1 MPRNPVL
8 PGFRPD
14 PSICRVG
21 TDYYLAT
28 STFEWFPGVLL
39 HHSRDLAHWRTVGHA
54 LTRRS
59 QLDLRGVPDSAGSW
73 APSLSHADGRF
84 WLIYTNVITTGM
96 GRPFKDPHVY
106 LVTSERIE
114 GPWSDPVRLDSIGFD
129 PSLFH
134 DDDGKKWLLNMQWD
148 FRPGRHRFAGIVA
161 QEYDPRSQRLVGP
174 VRELLRKEN
183 ILCEGPNL
191 YKRGGYYYLML
202 AEGGT
207 GWNHGIAM
215 ARSRHLAGPYELDPA
230 EAVLTTRHTPD
241 HPLQKAGHG
250 ELVQTPGGDWWL
262 AHLCSRPLRTGAAA
276 HPGNPDKTASAAAHA
291 GDRCVLGRE
300 TALQRVEWSAD
311 GWLRLVGGGALPAL
325 DFALPGEHA
334 PHPWPP
340 APSRTTFDAPAALDA
355 RWQTLRRPIEP
366 SWADF
371 SARPGWLRLAG
382 GESPH
387 SLHEQSLLARR
398 LEGFRVVATTRMD
411 FTPARFTQFA
421 GLVCWYDT
429 RTHYAL
435 RVTHDEKRGRMARVQ
450 LTDDSAY
457 AEPESAVLPIDKWP
471 EAVWLRAVITGVELT
486 FFASPDGVAWTRV
499 GGVFDFGKISDD
511 YGSVL
516 HFTGTMIGISCHD
529 VAGQRGYADFEFF
542 ELVHDPAAVEPTAP
556 RHGDAGR

>member
-1 MPRNPVL
+1 MLRNPVL

-39 HHSRDLAHWRTVGHA
+39 HHSRDLVNWRPVGHA

-84 WLIYTNVITTGM
+84 WLVYTNVVTTGM

-106 LVTSERIE
+106 LVTAELIE
-114 GPWSDPVRLDSIGFD
+114 GPWSEPVRLDSIGFD

-134 DDDGKKWLLNMQWD
+134 DDDGRKWLLNMQWD
-148 FRPGRHRFAGIVA
+148 FRPGRYRFAGIVA
-161 QEYDPRSQRLVGP
+161 QEYDPRVQRLTGP

-191 YKRGGYYYLML
+191 YKKDGYYYLML

-215 ARSRHLAGPYELDPA
+215 ARARKLEGPYELDPE
-230 EAVLTTRHTPD
+230 EAVLTTRHD
-241 HPLQKAGHG
+241 ANHPLQKAGHG
-250 ELVQTPGGDWWL
+250 ELVQTPGGEWWL
-262 AHLCSRPLRTGAAA
+262 AHLCSRPLRTGAPAN
-276 HPGNPDKTASAAAHA
+276 PGSPDKTASASAHA

-300 TALQRVEWSAD
+300 TALQRVVWSAD
-311 GWLRLVGGGALPAL
+311 GWLRLAGGGVLPAVESAPP
-325 DFALPGEHA
+325 DEHA
-334 PHPWPP
+334 PHPW
-340 APSRTTFDAPAALDA
+340 AALPSRTSFDHPRALDA
-355 RWQTLRRPIEP
+355 RWQSLRRPLEQT
-366 SWADF
+366 WADF
-371 SARPGWLRLAG
+371 CARPGWLRLAG

-387 SLHEQSLLARR
+387 SLHDQSLLARR
-398 LEGFRVVATTRMD
+398 LESFDAVATTRLE
-411 FTPARFTQFA
+411 FTPTHFTQFA

-435 RVTHDEKRGRMARVQ
+435 RVTHDEKRGLVIRVQ
-450 LTDDSAY
+450 LTDDSTY
-457 AEPESAVLPIDKWP
+457 AEPEDAVLPLRDWP
-471 EAVWLRAVITGVELT
+471 DAVWLRAEIHGAQLG
-486 FFASPDGVAWTRV
+486 FFASPDGVAWVRV

-516 HFTGTMIGISCHD
+516 HFTGAMIGISCHD
-529 VAGQRGYADFEFF
+529 VAGQRGHADFEFF
-542 ELVHDPAAVEPTAP
+542 ELVPQRA
-556 RHGDAGR
+556 DA